1 LPKIDKMKK
10 LYTSDKKRFLAY
22 HKQIG
27 SKNKAPYIIF
37 LHGLMSNMNGHKAL
51 ATGQYCQEQG
61 YNFIRFDNF
70 GNGSSSGEFIDQT
83 ISDWVLGINLVIQ
96 ELTEGPVLLIG
107 SSAGAWLALIA
118 AKLNPEK
125 VIGIITLAAA
135 ADFTKELIWD
145 KFTDEEKD
153 IIKKQGIYKVSSNNP
168 ECNESYPI
176 SYNLIE
182 DGKKYLIFSKLSKGN
197 IDISCPLH
205 LIHGILDIDVPYTIS
220 LRIAE
225 KVESQK
231 VVVKLIKDANHR
243 LSREEDLLIL
253 YNSIEELLK
262 SIK

>member
-1 LPKIDKMKK
+1 MKK

-37 LHGLMSNMNGHKAL
+37 LHGLMSNMNGHKAI
-51 ATGQYCQEQG
+51 ATEKYCQEQG

-70 GNGSSSGEFIDQT
+70 GNGSSSGKFIDQT
-83 ISDWVLGINLVIQ
+83 ISDWVLGINLIIQ
-96 ELTEGPVLLIG
+96 ELTEGPVLLVG
-107 SSAGAWLALIA
+107 SSMGAWLALIA
-118 AKLNPEK
+118 AKLHPEK
-125 VIGIITLAAA
+125 VIGVVTLAAA
-135 ADFTKELIWD
+135 VDFTKELIWD
-145 KFTDEEKD
+145 KFTNKEKD
-153 IIKKQGIYKVSSNNP
+153 IIKKQGIYDVCSNNP

-182 DGKKYLIFSKLSKGN
+182 DSKKYLMLNGLSKEDIN
-197 IDISCPLH
+197 ICCPLH
-205 LIHGILDIDVPYTIS
+205 LIHGMQDIDVPYNIS
-220 LRIAE
+220 LRVAE
-225 KVESQK
+225 RVESQK

-262 SIK
+262 SIE

>member
-1 LPKIDKMKK
+1 MKK

-37 LHGLMSNMNGHKAL
+37 LHGLMSNMNGHKAI
-51 ATGQYCQEQG
+51 ATEKYCQEQG

-83 ISDWVLGINLVIQ
+83 ISDWLSGVNLVIQ
-96 ELTEGPVLLIG
+96 ELTEGPVLLVG
-107 SSAGAWLALIA
+107 SSMGAWLALIA
-118 AKLNPEK
+118 AKLTPQK
-125 VIGIITLAAA
+125 VIGVITLAAA

-145 KFTDEEKD
+145 KFTNEEKD
-153 IIKKQGIYKVSSNNP
+153 IIKKQGIYDVCSNNP

-182 DGKKYLIFSKLSKGN
+182 DSKKYLMLSKLSEKN
-197 IDISCPLH
+197 IDIYCPLH
-205 LIHGILDIDVPYTIS
+205 LIHGVQDIDVPYTIS

-243 LSREEDLLIL
+243 LSREGDLLIL
-253 YNSIEELLK
+253 YNSIEEVLK
-262 SIK
+262 SIE